1 MMSFKAT
8 LTDVGLLRDS
18 LAAISELVTE
28 GIFQVKKDGLSL
40 SATDPTMVT
49 MVKFKLLSL
58 VFAEYELDGDEELS
72 INIESLMNV
81 LKRAKAGDVVI
92 LDLEKDENRLSV
104 TLKNSSVRTFKI
116 PLIDIEK
123 ADVPDMKLDF
133 SATVEAKSSVLT
145 DSIGDASIVTDTVV
159 MSADASN
166 FSMAAD
172 GDLSQ
177 VNVRLGKDSPDIV
190 GINVSGD
197 AKSKYSLDYLKKIEK
212 GSKVA
217 DTVKMQFG
225 KDYPIKFTFVAKDK
239 AELSY
244 VLAPRVED

>member
-8 LTDVGLLRDS
+8 LTDVELLRDS
-18 LAAISELVTE
+18 LAAVSELVSE
-28 GIFQVKKDGLSL
+28 GIFQINKDGMFLA
-40 SATDPTMVT
+40 ATDPTMVT

-58 VFAEYELDGDEELS
+58 VFDEYKVDDKEELS

-81 LKRAKAGDVVI
+81 LKRAKSTDAVI
-92 LDLEKDENRLSV
+92 LELEKDQNKLSV
-104 TLKNSSVRTFKI
+104 TLKNSSVRVFKI

-123 ADVPDMKLDF
+123 SEVPDMALDF
-133 SATVEAKSSVLT
+133 SATVETKSSVLT
-145 DSIGDASIVTDTVV
+145 ESIGDASIVTDTVIF
-159 MSADASN
+159 SAAADN
-166 FSMAAD
+166 FSMAAE

-177 VNVRLGKDSPDIV
+177 VNVQLTKNSPDVV
-190 GINVSGD
+190 GISVSGD

-225 KDYPIKFTFVAKDK
+225 KDYPLKFTFVTKDK
-239 AELSY
+239 VELSY

>member
-1 MMSFKAT
+1 MSFKAT

-18 LAAISELVTE
+18 LAAISELVSE
-28 GIFQVKKDGLSL
+28 GIFQLKKDHIYFAS
-40 SATDPTMVT
+40 TDPTMVT
-49 MVKFKLLSL
+49 MVRFKMLSM
-58 VFAEYELDGDEELS
+58 VFDEYKLDDDEELS
-72 INIESLMNV
+72 INIESLINV
-81 LKRAKAGDVVI
+81 LKRAKSSDAVVFE
-92 LDLEKDENRLSV
+92 LEKDQNKLSV

-123 ADVPDMKLDF
+123 SDVPDMKLDF
-133 SATVEAKSSVLT
+133 SATVETKSSVLT
-145 DSIGDASIVTDTVV
+145 ESIGDASIITDTVV
-159 MSADASN
+159 MSADAGS
-166 FSMAAD
+166 FSMTAD

-177 VNVRLGKDSPDIV
+177 VNVRLTKDSPDVV

-212 GSKVA
+212 GSKIA

-225 KDYPIKFTFVAKDK
+225 KDYPVRFTFINKDK